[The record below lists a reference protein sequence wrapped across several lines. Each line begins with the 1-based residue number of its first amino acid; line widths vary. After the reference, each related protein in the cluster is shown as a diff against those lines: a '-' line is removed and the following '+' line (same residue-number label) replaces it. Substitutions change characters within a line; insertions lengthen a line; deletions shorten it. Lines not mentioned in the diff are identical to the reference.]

1 MNIGLVRIR
10 ILLLENGLT
19 IKDILPKY
27 PKKNGTGISRARFY
41 QLVERDSKDVELQI
55 RKIILK

>member
-1 MNIGLVRIR
+1 MNIDLVRIR

-19 IKDILPKY
+19 IKDILPRY

-41 QLVERDSKDVELQI
+41 QLIKQDAKKVELQI
-55 RKIILK
+55 RDILK